1 MRDSSF
7 FSSFHCLLFFS
18 SISFLT
24 QTWAKRKAIASF
36 LTSFIIIP
44 LLIKEIIAK
53 QKIKTTMGRATGEI
67 YQDRSKGKDV
77 RTSNIVSA
85 KVNSIFFV
93 MLDGQPRY
101 YVSSS
106 LTGIV

>member
-1 MRDSSF
+1 
-7 FSSFHCLLFFS
+7 
-18 SISFLT
+18 
-24 QTWAKRKAIASF
+24 
-36 LTSFIIIP
+36 
-44 LLIKEIIAK
+44 
-53 QKIKTTMGRATGEI
+53 MGRATGEI

-85 KVNSIFFV
+85 KVNSIF
-93 MLDGQPRY
+93 LLCWTGQPRY

>member
-1 MRDSSF
+1 LGKAQS
-7 FSSFHCLLFFS
+7 HCI
-18 SISFLT
+18 ISNELDNNT
-24 QTWAKRKAIASF
+24 
-36 LTSFIIIP
+36 
-44 LLIKEIIAK
+44 LLIKENIAK
-53 QKIKTTMGRATGEI
+53 QKTKTTMGRATGEI

-85 KVNSIFFV
+85 KVNSIFSV